1 MKKHI
6 KIYVLF
12 SIKNKKEKRK
22 HMEKNQ
28 ENNETQ
34 EIKTLSPKLD
44 VIFQAIF
51 GEVGSEKITKG
62 FLETVLKQKIET
74 IDLSKNPILR
84 QEFKEE
90 KLGVLDI
97 IAELDG
103 KEKCNIELQIVDKSN
118 IIERILFYWSR
129 LYSRQIKAGTDYE
142 KLERTIVV
150 LITDF
155 EIKGLEEAEYHSRW
169 KIMESE
175 NNKRIILTEKLEID
189 ILELPKI
196 KGKEEN
202 KDKVLDWLY
211 FLENPK
217 SWRVTKKM
225 EENEELKEA
234 VEKLDTLS
242 ADERMRR
249 IAELREKAILDEKA
263 IYARGIEVGEE
274 QGIKQGMKQGMKQG
288 VEQGE
293 LNKSK
298 EIARNMLKEKISIEI
313 IVKVT
318 GLSKEQIEKL

>member
-1 MKKHI
+1 MK
-6 KIYVLF
+6 
-12 SIKNKKEKRK
+12 E
-22 HMEKNQ
+22 
-28 ENNETQ
+28 ENTTH
-34 EIKTLSPKLD
+34 TLSPKLD

-84 QEFKEE
+84 KEFKEE

-103 KEKCNIELQIVDKSN
+103 KEKCNIELQIVDKNN

-155 EIKGLEEAEYHSRW
+155 EIKGLEEAEYHSKW

-217 SWRVTKKM
+217 SGRVTKKM
-225 EENEELKEA
+225 EENKELKEA
-234 VEKLDTLS
+234 VEKLDILS
-242 ADERMRR
+242 ADEKMQR

-263 IYARGIEVGEE
+263 IYAKGIDDGRTQGIE
-274 QGIKQGMKQGMKQG
+274 QGI
-288 VEQGE
+288 EQE
-293 LNKSK
+293 KINVAK
-298 EIARNMLKEKISIEI
+298 NMLKEKISIEI
-313 IVKVT
+313 IAKIT
-318 GLSKEQIEKL
+318 GLTKEEIKKL